1 MFLTVVGLG
10 RLSEMVTYYRGV
22 SKKYP
27 SLLHNDEKSLN
38 EVLVKDDL
46 KNKLL
51 YRYPTSLI
59 YCVFDRL
66 GLYQTTL
73 SALYRKRQYK
83 LKVDYDREIFKLKD
97 GGQVGI
103 DWRTTDSR
111 SASDRPIV
119 VIHHGLCGHSQ
130 SYYVKS
136 MISELEKAGFYCVV
150 FIARGCGKVPL
161 STPETFTAART
172 IDMQQVLAHI
182 TRKCPEREIHAVG
195 FSLGATILLKY
206 LGEYGDKTG
215 LTSAVAICPSF
226 DCHITRTTN
235 TFQYFSSLTVM
246 SLQSLVKQHRDVL
259 ENNPESKLDWQG
271 MMRARNIREFD
282 EAAIVGKDKNDYL
295 HHPTVEDYY
304 EQSSCIRF
312 TKGVTVRTLAICAG
326 DDPVCSTDGAPS
338 DLSSGTVGPGLA
350 ILKVAH
356 GGHVGFAADF
366 LFPSRYWCDEAAAQW
381 MRANSSQTIVS

>member
-1 MFLTVVGLG
+1 MYG
-10 RLSEMVTYYRGV
+10 S
-22 SKKYP
+22 
-27 SLLHNDEKSLN
+27 
-38 EVLVKDDL
+38 
-46 KNKLL
+46 
-51 YRYPTSLI
+51 
-59 YCVFDRL
+59 
-66 GLYQTTL
+66 
-73 SALYRKRQYK
+73 
-83 LKVDYDREIFKLKD
+83 
-97 GGQVGI
+97 
-103 DWRTTDSR
+103 SR
-111 SASDRPIV
+111 SRGS
-119 VIHHGLCGHSQ
+119 CS
-130 SYYVKS
+130 
-136 MISELEKAGFYCVV
+136 SESPKWRF
-150 FIARGCGKVPL
+150 
-161 STPETFTAART
+161 
-172 IDMQQVLAHI
+172 M
-182 TRKCPEREIHAVG
+182 
-195 FSLGATILLKY
+195 LLWAPRAY
-206 LGEYGDKTG
+206 SSHFG
-215 LTSAVAICPSF
+215 PS
-226 DCHITRTTN
+226 
-235 TFQYFSSLTVM
+235 VM